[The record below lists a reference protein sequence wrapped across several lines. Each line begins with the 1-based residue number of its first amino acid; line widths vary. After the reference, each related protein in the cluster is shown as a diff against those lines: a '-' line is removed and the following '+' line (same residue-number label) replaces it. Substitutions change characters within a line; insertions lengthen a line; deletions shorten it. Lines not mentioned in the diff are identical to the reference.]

1 MLCMLLGLMGHDA
14 YVAHNGRSALD
25 AADRH
30 RPNVLLLD
38 ISLPDMNG
46 YEVAQQIR
54 ERHGRSMRLIALTGW
69 GQEDDRRRAR
79 EAGFDHFL
87 TKPAHPDTL
96 ERLLG
101 EEVV

>member
-1 MLCMLLGLMGHDA
+1 
-14 YVAHNGRSALD
+14 
-25 AADRH
+25 
-30 RPNVLLLD
+30 
-38 ISLPDMNG
+38 
-46 YEVAQQIR
+46 
-54 ERHGRSMRLIALTGW
+54 MRLIALTGW